1 MPGGALVY
9 RRLAH
14 PASRLQKRGIRAK
27 DYTGVRVRRKGKLKK
42 GKFHS
47 KTEADQF
54 MANRI

>member
-1 MPGGALVY
+1 MY